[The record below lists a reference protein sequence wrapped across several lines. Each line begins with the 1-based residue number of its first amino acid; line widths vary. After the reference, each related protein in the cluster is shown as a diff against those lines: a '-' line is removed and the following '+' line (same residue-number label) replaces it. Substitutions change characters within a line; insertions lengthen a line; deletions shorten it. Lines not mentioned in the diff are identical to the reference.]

1 MLARWLDGTSL
12 SFFLHDLF
20 RGGPYHINSTLSSL
34 PRTQRPFSSV
44 GKTAYVP
51 IEIGS
56 QTEGDAFYGLSSQRE
71 SLSVIVPRSMYVEHT
86 KVAWSQFHPVS
97 GTTDRLS
104 FLFFSPHTNAVAQFS
119 FSYSQY
125 RPLYVSTYQ
134 GGPILVLN
142 YFLRIGR
149 FEEENRKGERNP
161 CLCQKSRISPFFGN
175 EFSSTFFVF
184 FILGTFFLF
193 CVDFPF
199 FIFHLVFSSFSA
211 RSRLPNW
218 Q

>member
-34 PRTQRPFSSV
+34 RRTQRPFSSV

-56 QTEGDAFYGLSSQRE
+56 QTEGEAFYGLSSQRE

-119 FSYSQY
+119 FS
-125 RPLYVSTYQ
+125 RA
-134 GGPILVLN
+134 
-142 YFLRIGR
+142 
-149 FEEENRKGERNP
+149 
-161 CLCQKSRISPFFGN
+161 
-175 EFSSTFFVF
+175 
-184 FILGTFFLF
+184 FLF
-193 CVDFPF
+193 PISSLVRKYISERPDSGSQLLFEDRKIRRREQKRRKKSLSVPKISDFSF
-199 FIFHLVFSSFSA
+199 F
-211 RSRLPNW
+211 W
-218 Q
+218 K